1 MSWKLLVV
9 IITACVLG
17 GAIGGAVVIWVK
29 DGPTEAQAPQKTERP
44 RAKSHYIKPGQV
56 DRI

>member
-1 MSWKLLVV
+1 MSGKLLLV

-17 GAIGGAVVIWVK
+17 GSIGGAVVIWVK
-29 DGPTEAQAPQKTERP
+29 DSPTVAQASQNTERP